1 MNSSAM
7 TAVLGDMKNRREIF
21 LKTGT
26 VIGLGAIA
34 SILPSQIGLSTAS
47 ASTKK
52 VVKKAIKKVVHPKA
66 KGKTGS
72 FLGQVAQTQFGPVR
86 VKVIVS
92 HGRITKVVT
101 PIYPT
106 GTFRDKEINSQAIP
120 MLEREVLQVQ
130 SSNIQGIGGA
140 SYTSQ
145 GFYSSLVS
153 ALAKAGHK

>member
-1 MNSSAM
+1 MNSSAK
-7 TAVLGDMKNRREIF
+7 TAVIGDMKNRREVF

-26 VIGLGAIA
+26 AIGLGAIA

-47 ASTKK
+47 ASTK
-52 VVKKAIKKVVHPKA
+52 VVKKAMKKVVHPKTT
-66 KGKTGS
+66 GKTGS
-72 FLGQVAQTQFGPVR
+72 FLGQVAQTQFGPVQ

-106 GTFRDKEINSQAIP
+106 GTFRDREINSQAIP
-120 MLEREVLQVQ
+120 MLEREVIQVQ

-145 GFYSSLVS
+145 GFYTSLVS

>member
-1 MNSSAM
+1 MNSSAK
-7 TAVLGDMKNRREIF
+7 TAVIGDMKNRREIV

-34 SILPSQIGLSTAS
+34 SILPSQIGLSAAS
-47 ASTKK
+47 ASTKVTKKISK
-52 VVKKAIKKVVHPKA
+52 VRAEA
-66 KGKTGS
+66 KTGN
-72 FLGQVAQTQFGPVR
+72 FLGRTAQTQFGPVE
-86 VKVIVS
+86 VKVTLR
-92 HGRITKVVT
+92 HGRITRVTT

-120 MLEREVLQVQ
+120 MLEQEVMQVQ

-145 GFYSSLVS
+145 GFYTSLVS
-153 ALAKAGHK
+153 ALAKARHK